1 MSSDKECNNNNNP
14 AFIERVDSLTKHFQL
29 SHEDFEKISGLLSKE
44 FDRGLRS
51 TKDSIVKMYLTYVRS
66 LPNKEEHG
74 RYLALDLGGTNI
86 RVLLLK
92 FHGPGSDTS
101 LVKQQQQQQQQEQSE
116 KIEIIDSLCQPLPT
130 ELFYGT
136 GQQLF
141 DFIAELI
148 VSFALRNKLAGVR
161 IALGFTFSFPVV
173 QHGLAEAT
181 LVTWTKSFVCSGVVG
196 FDVVRLLK
204 ASLKR
209 KMHHSIPYIDVVAII
224 NDTTGTLI
232 FGALQ
237 DKNCA
242 IGLIVG
248 TGSNACYV
256 EQLHNIEKWPFNYSD
271 PKQVVINCECGAFGD
286 NHVIDWALTRWDRGL
301 NYESLN
307 LNKQIHE
314 KLISG
319 MYLPEILRRCLLT
332 LIELGILFDGRPP
345 LELFRPYSIKT
356 KYMSQIDQDDGN
368 NNDFLHTRKAMQ
380 NIFGTENPRFKNGFQ
395 DSDVKII
402 HMINQRITRRS
413 ANFVAT
419 ALWTLMCRINRED
432 ISIAYDGS
440 LICLHPH
447 YRQWVENKLN
457 EFIAKS
463 GHIKRFNLIHAN
475 DGLLCHCDIC
485 EKNNNTC
492 ETDGVCAATL
502 YKESG
507 KIRTSYRCYDK
518 RDLLPPENPVHCQYS
533 KRLQR
538 NVDIHCCVDRDFCNK
553 NFHFNPQLFNNND
566 DTDSLDSVA
575 SNYFTKNLPI
585 IISSIAILF
594 CLIFILIVI
603 IIYRRKT
610 QVKTKKKHFI
620 NDVEGSV
627 ASCDPLIP
635 GQLLKDLLDHT
646 SSGSGLP
653 LLVQRSIA
661 RQIQLLEIIGKGR
674 FGEVWRG
681 KWRGE
686 WVAVKIFSSRDE
698 QSWFREVEIYQT
710 VMLRNDNILG
720 FIAADNKDNGTWT
733 QLWLITDYH
742 ERGSLFDFL
751 SKNTVDI
758 AGMLKM
764 ASSIA
769 NGLAHL
775 HMEILGTQGK
785 PAIAHRDLKSKNI
798 LVKMNGTCAIADL
811 GLAVRYDS
819 STNSVDI
826 PPNPRVGTKRY
837 LAPEVLDE
845 SININHFDSFKR
857 ADIYSFGLCIWEI
870 ARRCNVG
877 GIHDEY
883 QLPYYDVVPFD
894 PTIDDMKKIVCIERQ
909 RPQIPNRWQSC
920 EALRVMSKIMK
931 ECWYHNAAARLTAL
945 RIKKTIANLE
955 AQEDLKM

>member
-1 MSSDKECNNNNNP
+1 MMMASSNTYDDDDNQCHHQHPNQNRQYHRSSCPSSSSLSNKKI
-14 AFIERVDSLTKHFQL
+14 FIYNTILILIICTK
-29 SHEDFEKISGLLSKE
+29 
-44 FDRGLRS
+44 
-51 TKDSIVKMYLTYVRS
+51 TIVV
-66 LPNKEEHG
+66 
-74 RYLALDLGGTNI
+74 
-86 RVLLLK
+86 
-92 FHGPGSDTS
+92 
-101 LVKQQQQQQQQEQSE
+101 
-116 KIEIIDSLCQPLPT
+116 
-130 ELFYGT
+130 
-136 GQQLF
+136 
-141 DFIAELI
+141 
-148 VSFALRNKLAGVR
+148 
-161 IALGFTFSFPVV
+161 
-173 QHGLAEAT
+173 
-181 LVTWTKSFVCSGVVG
+181 
-196 FDVVRLLK
+196 
-204 ASLKR
+204 
-209 KMHHSIPYIDVVAII
+209 
-224 NDTTGTLI
+224 
-232 FGALQ
+232 
-237 DKNCA
+237 
-242 IGLIVG
+242 
-248 TGSNACYV
+248 
-256 EQLHNIEKWPFNYSD
+256 
-271 PKQVVINCECGAFGD
+271 
-286 NHVIDWALTRWDRGL
+286 
-301 NYESLN
+301 
-307 LNKQIHE
+307 
-314 KLISG
+314 
-319 MYLPEILRRCLLT
+319 
-332 LIELGILFDGRPP
+332 
-345 LELFRPYSIKT
+345 
-356 KYMSQIDQDDGN
+356 
-368 NNDFLHTRKAMQ
+368 
-380 NIFGTENPRFKNGFQ
+380 
-395 DSDVKII
+395 
-402 HMINQRITRRS
+402 
-413 ANFVAT
+413 
-419 ALWTLMCRINRED
+419 
-432 ISIAYDGS
+432 
-440 LICLHPH
+440 
-447 YRQWVENKLN
+447 
-457 EFIAKS
+457 
-463 GHIKRFNLIHAN
+463 
-475 DGLLCHCDIC
+475 GLLCHCDIC

-877 GIHDEY
+877 IHDEY